1 MTTFPLPLPSTQPE
15 PQPAVDLGGGTVAT
29 LRCATEVAPFARPV
43 VDRYRRHHE
52 AGNTED
58 GLRTMVGFG
67 FWQLRQ
73 DRETQF
79 AITAPDYAAKD
90 FVDATTDDL
99 TLAPWIEAAQA
110 DVLSRAD
117 VDGAPVDM
125 AMGVT
130 FTKAALTVV
139 ERGRTDELVL
149 VRRPSTS
156 EDDSGWLVRTAEKS
170 FLRNKEVEILAGL
183 LVQTAAYLV
192 PLLALP
198 TGTVARVAG
207 GRFVGA
213 WATRSAD
220 GTVTDA
226 DRRLLDADGRGAGAP
241 IGERSPA
248 APTTETIEEVVDGVT
263 LRARTHPQLAPLAV
277 SVLMA
282 FAAGAAGPLEPGARL
297 QMSYAP
303 YTLEA
308 TDEGGVLLVTTP
320 DFSSPEAYRERT
332 TDDLTG
338 ALLGQVE
345 QVQKARQAGVD
356 AAPVRATETIAIQ
369 SAALDAIVLGE
380 PSAFIM
386 ERYELDPGTD
396 TLTDGT
402 RRSGWSIV
410 TPSAQTDEERALR
423 NIDAGEVQ
431 ACDRTFGPYLALP
444 VGSLLQF
451 VGGELH
457 SAHLVDQAK
466 LAEVFERGEYGTMG
480 EVLASGEASRPLFVD
495 AE

>member
-1 MTTFPLPLPSTQPE
+1 
-15 PQPAVDLGGGTVAT
+15 G
-29 LRCATEVAPFARPV
+29 
-43 VDRYRRHHE
+43 
-52 AGNTED
+52 
-58 GLRTMVGFG
+58 
-67 FWQLRQ
+67 
-73 DRETQF
+73 
-79 AITAPDYAAKD
+79 
-90 FVDATTDDL
+90 
-99 TLAPWIEAAQA
+99 
-110 DVLSRAD
+110 
-117 VDGAPVDM
+117 
-125 AMGVT
+125 
-130 FTKAALTVV
+130 
-139 ERGRTDELVL
+139 ERGQ
-149 VRRPSTS
+149 
-156 EDDSGWLVRTAEKS
+156 A
-170 FLRNKEVEILAGL
+170 
-183 LVQTAAYLV
+183 
-192 PLLALP
+192 
-198 TGTVARVAG
+198 
-207 GRFVGA
+207 
-213 WATRSAD
+213 
-220 GTVTDA
+220 
-226 DRRLLDADGRGAGAP
+226 
-241 IGERSPA
+241 A

-263 LRARTHPQLAPLAV
+263 LRARTHPQLAPLAG

-345 QVQKARQAGVD
+345 QVQTARKAGVD

-410 TPSAQTDEERALR
+410 TASAQTDEERALR
-423 NIDAGEVQ
+423 NIDAGELQ

-451 VGGELH
+451 AGGELQ

-466 LAEVFERGEYGTMG
+466 LDEVLARGEYRTMG

-495 AE
+495 AD